1 MSGNREH
8 LGRRGSCLLSLRL
21 HWPSKYLGT
30 CGTRWSLSFAKC
42 PAQSPHTDSHVYLC
56 LILKIGW
63 RHLCVA
69 GWFLCGHFCPGLGAW
84 SVMGNILEGRQSV
97 GLELESVP
105 VRLPPAHVTK
115 SHVEAVLHQPNVL
128 SVVCRFVFLSKAFV
142 CVSETVRDQ
151 SSKYSCGRE
160 KYTFLKLKQT

>member
-1 MSGNREH
+1 M
-8 LGRRGSCLLSLRL
+8 LSLWL

-30 CGTRWSLSFAKC
+30 CGTRRRLSFAEC

-56 LILKIGW
+56 LILKISW
-63 RHLCVA
+63 RHVCVA
-69 GWFLCGHFCPGLGAW
+69 GWFLCRHFCQGLGAW
-84 SVMGNILEGRQSV
+84 SLMGNILEGRQSV
-97 GLELESVP
+97 GLEPESVP

-115 SHVEAVLHQPNVL
+115 SHVEPMLRQPNVL
-128 SVVCRFVFLSKAFV
+128 SVMCCFVFLSKAFV

-160 KYTFLKLKQT
+160 KYHF